1 MQHAIPFTE
10 QITQWLASW
19 PVTVVL
25 MSHPQSP
32 FALVRVAKAGRADV
46 VLHLV
51 DLPTWQ
57 RVAADFPATNFSNIS
72 QYFRSQ
78 GLVLIHLWEDVW
90 FTKRPVVESRLLAL
104 LGISERIPARV
115 TQVRRIDR
123 PTTEAF
129 LAHNHTQVVT
139 LSKYKY
145 GLFLPPRYYRILS
158 SGYLQQEAL
167 PPDELLVAVATFSHP
182 RTIVRSGQ
190 PYRSCEL
197 VRFANRLHTTVVG
210 GLDKL
215 LKAFEQDQQP
225 DDIMT
230 YADLDWSEGG
240 SYQRLGFEAAD
251 DTPPQEFWLDTRSL
265 IRHYPHRL
273 PEGNTLDQSLV
284 KVYNSGSRKY
294 IKLLSK

>member
-1 MQHAIPFTE
+1 MQQTVPFPE

-19 PVTVVL
+19 PVTVEPF
-25 MSHPQSP
+25 SHPQSP
-32 FALVRVAKAGRADV
+32 FSLVRVTKTGRTDV

-57 RVAADFPATNFSNIS
+57 RVAPDFPATNFSNIS
-72 QYFRSQ
+72 QCFRSQ
-78 GLVLIHLWEDVW
+78 GLAFIQLWEDVW
-90 FTKRPVVESRLLAL
+90 LTRRPVVESRLLAL
-104 LGISERIPARV
+104 LGISQRIPARL

-139 LSKYKY
+139 LSRYKY
-145 GLFLPPRYYRILS
+145 GLFLPQRYYRILS
-158 SGYLQQEAL
+158 SGYFQQVVPL
-167 PPDELLVAVATFSHP
+167 SDELLVAVATFSHP
-182 RTIVRSGQ
+182 RNIVRSGQ

-197 VRFANRLHTTVVG
+197 VRFANRLHSTVVG

-215 LKAFEQDQQP
+215 LKAFVQEQQP

-240 SYQRLGFEAAD
+240 SYQRLGFETAD
-251 DTPPQEFWLDTRSL
+251 DTPPQEFWLDTHSL
-265 IRHYPHRL
+265 IRYYPHRL
-273 PEGNTLDQSLV
+273 PERIAPDQSLV

-294 IKLLSK
+294 IKLVHL